1 MITTIS
7 GLKTS
12 IKEKFE
18 QLKNQNLNPDVAKN
32 LGDWLRMELTYT
44 SNAIEGNTLTRQET
58 MLVLDEGIS
67 IGGKS
72 VTEILEVKNHKR
84 ALELV
89 IELAKSKKIQDLNQ
103 RDLLEIHQIILEG
116 IDYNNSG
123 KYRSV
128 PVRIA
133 GSMTILPNY
142 LKVPDLMALLFKK
155 VNCFEKASSIIDLID
170 LAISVHYDLVT
181 IHPFVDGNG
190 RTARLMFNL
199 ILLQGKLPLAFI
211 TKEERRQYLN
221 SLEKVQTGGSS
232 DDYNLLMFKAI
243 DRSLD
248 LYLAQGDVEVTESSM
263 NKLYKIGQIAKLSN
277 EQIPTIRHWMSIN
290 LLKPFNTTPAGYALF
305 NSSTLDI
312 IKQIRHLQT
321 DKRLSLEEIRS
332 LIK

>member
-1 MITTIS
+1 MTTSIS
-7 GLKTS
+7 DLKTS
-12 IKEKFE
+12 IEKKFE

-142 LKVPDLMALLFKK
+142 LKVPDLMALL
-155 VNCFEKASSIIDLID
+155 L
-170 LAISVHYDLVT
+170 
-181 IHPFVDGNG
+181 
-190 RTARLMFNL
+190 
-199 ILLQGKLPLAFI
+199 
-211 TKEERRQYLN
+211 RR
-221 SLEKVQTGGSS
+221 
-232 DDYNLLMFKAI
+232 
-243 DRSLD
+243 
-248 LYLAQGDVEVTESSM
+248 
-263 NKLYKIGQIAKLSN
+263 
-277 EQIPTIRHWMSIN
+277 
-290 LLKPFNTTPAGYALF
+290 
-305 NSSTLDI
+305 
-312 IKQIRHLQT
+312 
-321 DKRLSLEEIRS
+321 
-332 LIK
+332 